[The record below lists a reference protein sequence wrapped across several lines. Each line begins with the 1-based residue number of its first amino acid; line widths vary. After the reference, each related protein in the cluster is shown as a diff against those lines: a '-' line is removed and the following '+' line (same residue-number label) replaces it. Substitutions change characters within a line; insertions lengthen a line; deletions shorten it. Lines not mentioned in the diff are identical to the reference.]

1 MKYKKLKSLREKQKK
16 LEKEKTVSSVILF
29 EIGEKIE
36 F

>member
-1 MKYKKLKSLREKQKK
+1 MKYKKLKFSREKQKK
-16 LEKEKTVSSVILF
+16 LEEEKTVSSVIFF